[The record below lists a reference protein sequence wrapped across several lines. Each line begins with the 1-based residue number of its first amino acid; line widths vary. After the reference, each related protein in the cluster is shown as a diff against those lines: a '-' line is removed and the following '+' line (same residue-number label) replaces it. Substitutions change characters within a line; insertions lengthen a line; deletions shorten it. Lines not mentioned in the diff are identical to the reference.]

1 MGRRVNSAIIPVTPI
16 RQRFVWI
23 VVIASRLALSP
34 AAQSPQPVPVRVWAD
49 KTTDVSGRVSRDG
62 RILPFVDWTTYGLS
76 VRDLT
81 SGEVRALV
89 PGKRPG
95 YPMMP
100 TPSHD
105 GKQIAYLFERS
116 LHIVP
121 VAGGPSKVV
130 YEHPQLAGIGDWTA
144 DGAALVVTKMA
155 DARKQEIGVVDIAT
169 GAYRR
174 LAEARGASAFSTAA
188 SQPFVLYEQW
198 TPDAPS
204 RRELRMVS
212 LKTGAVSVVLT
223 GADDFSPAWS
233 PKHDAVVFVSNRDD
247 RRAVWSIAVRDGRA
261 AGAPRLLHELHE
273 DIWLIGLTTDGIAYF
288 AGYGTPFVTYVA
300 RVTWPAGSVSD
311 AAAIPTPRFLG
322 ARRPVF
328 SPDGRRLATVF
339 RAAYP
344 GVRPGWQTPAITE
357 LATGPQWTFPSHLAI
372 RDEVA
377 WLPDGRSLIAIN
389 DEPGAGEGAGPP
401 WTFWRLSMAD
411 RSITRVGRA
420 RDSGLVRLAG
430 ITGREIVYKRNVFSP
445 LVSYIEAVDME
456 TGSTRELYRTTE
468 EITDASLSP
477 DGKQLAITV
486 RRANLTDVY
495 LLRVGET
502 TPSSPVLPNFR
513 ANARPQAM
521 WLAGQDALIL
531 TGAVGNEQGIW
542 IVPLNGNAPQRLRL
556 DVEGLIEARLSPD
569 GGMVAYTIQPP
580 AGRELWMLRSVVP
593 AARRAGSTR

>member
-1 MGRRVNSAIIPVTPI
+1 ML
-16 RQRFVWI
+16 QRFLWI
-23 VVIASRLALSP
+23 VVTSGLALLP
-34 AAQSPQPVPVRVWAD
+34 AAQSPQSAAVRIWAD

-76 VRDLT
+76 VRDVT

-105 GKQIAYLFERS
+105 GKQIAYVFEHS
-116 LHIVP
+116 LHTVP
-121 VAGGPSKVV
+121 AAGGSPKVV
-130 YEHPQLAGIGDWTA
+130 YEHPQLSGIGDWTA
-144 DGAALVVTKMA
+144 DGAAIVVTKMA
-155 DARKQEIGVVDIAT
+155 DARRQEIGVVDIPT
-169 GAYRR
+169 GTYRR

-188 SQPFVLYEQW
+188 SQPFVVYEQW

-212 LKTGAVSVVLT
+212 LKNGAVSVVLT

-233 PKHDAVVFVSNRDD
+233 PKHDAIIFVSNREG
-247 RRAVWSIAVRDGRA
+247 RRGVWSIAVRDGRA
-261 AGAPRLLHELHE
+261 AGAPRFLHELDQ
-273 DIWLIGLTTDGIAYF
+273 DIWLIGLTADGTAYF
-288 AGYGTPFVTYVA
+288 AGYGAAFVTYVA
-300 RVTWPAGSVSD
+300 RVTWPAGNVSQPT
-311 AAAIPTPRFLG
+311 AIPTPKFLG

-344 GVRPGWQTPAITE
+344 GVRPGWQTPAVTE
-357 LATGPQWTFPSHLAI
+357 LATGPQWTFPSHLTI

-377 WLPDGRSLIAIN
+377 WLPDGQSLVAIN

-401 WTFWRLSMAD
+401 WTFWRLSMVD
-411 RSITRVGRA
+411 KSMTRVGRA
-420 RDSGLVRLAG
+420 RGSGLVRLAG
-430 ITGREIVYKRNVFSP
+430 ITEREIVYKRNVFSP
-445 LVSYIEAVDME
+445 LVSYIEAVDIG

-468 EITDASLSP
+468 DITDASLSP
-477 DGKQLAITV
+477 DGKQLVIAV
-486 RRANLTDVY
+486 RRANLTDVF
-495 LLRVGET
+495 LLRVGEP
-502 TPSSPVLPNFR
+502 TPSRLVLAGFR

-521 WLAGQDALIL
+521 WLATQDALIL
-531 TGAVGNEQGIW
+531 TGVVGNEQGIW

-556 DVEGLIEARLSPD
+556 DVEGLVEARMSPD
-569 GGMVAYTIQPP
+569 SGMVAYTLQPP
-580 AGRELWMLRSVVP
+580 SSRELWRLRNAVP
-593 AARRAGSTR
+593 AAERTRLVSREIPRLE